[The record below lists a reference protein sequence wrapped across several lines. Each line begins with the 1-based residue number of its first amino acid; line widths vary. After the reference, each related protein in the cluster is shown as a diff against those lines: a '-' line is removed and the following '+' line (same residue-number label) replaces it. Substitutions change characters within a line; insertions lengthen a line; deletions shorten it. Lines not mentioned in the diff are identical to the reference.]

1 METGIQGDP
10 VEVAGEAARP
20 TNARL
25 ACGSQ
30 VEEHSRPR
38 LFTRNAV
45 VYGMDMPI
53 SLPAN
58 ALFPAFGRTA
68 KRLLAGLAAVHLA
81 VATPGAANA
90 QGLPVVRDAEIE
102 ALMRD
107 YARPILKAAGLAS
120 SGVEVVLINDA
131 SFNAFVTGRRIFF
144 HTGALATAETPNEI
158 IGVLAHEAGHLA
170 GGHQERLHERL
181 SSFQTIAIVGMLLG
195 IGVSVAGSAGG
206 SKGLGQAG
214 AGIAAGVPEMAR
226 RGLLGYQR
234 SEEST
239 ADRSAITYLEAT
251 GQSAKGMLKTFERF
265 AGALALS
272 GVKVDPYQVSHPM
285 PRERIANLETLARK
299 SAYFDRTDPPALQVR
314 HDMMR
319 AKIAAYTQ
327 GQGAV
332 QRMFRTNPR
341 GFAALYGDAIV
352 TYLHGNPGAA
362 LKKTDALLKQQP
374 QNPYL
379 HELRGDILIKANKPD
394 EAAKA
399 YATAVSLDPA
409 KSGVLRIGYGQA
421 LLASGRPDA
430 VKKAITELRIGLD
443 KDPEFI
449 TGYRY
454 LAQAYGMTGDIGM
467 AELTS
472 AEGHYRSAQ
481 YREAKIFAARAQ
493 QKLKKGSPP
502 WVRAQDIIN
511 FKPPR
516 K

>member
-1 METGIQGDP
+1 
-10 VEVAGEAARP
+10 
-20 TNARL
+20 
-25 ACGSQ
+25 
-30 VEEHSRPR
+30 
-38 LFTRNAV
+38 
-45 VYGMDMPI
+45 MDM
-53 SLPAN
+53 S
-58 ALFPAFGRTA
+58 AFFHASAIRRPQGRIART
-68 KRLLAGLAAVHLA
+68 LLVGLAAAHLA
-81 VATPGAANA
+81 FSSPGMAHA
-90 QGLPVVRDAEIE
+90 QSLPVVRDAEIE

-120 SGVEVVLINDA
+120 SRVEVVLINA
-131 SFNAFVTGRRIFF
+131 PSFNAFVTGRRIFF
-144 HTGALATAETPNEI
+144 HTGALAEAETPNEI

-181 SSFQTIAIVGMLLG
+181 SSFQTMAIVGMLLG
-195 IGVSVAGSAGG
+195 VGVSVAGSASG
-206 SKGLGQAG
+206 SQSLGQAG
-214 AGIAAGVPEMAR
+214 AGLASAVPEVAR

-265 AGALALS
+265 AGAMTLS

-299 SAYFDRTDPPALQVR
+299 SPHFDTADPPALQVR

-332 QRMFRTNPR
+332 QRMFRNNPR

-352 TYLHGNPGAA
+352 TYLHGNPKTA
-362 LKKTDALLKQQP
+362 LAKADALLKQQP
-374 QNPYL
+374 RNPYL
-379 HELRGDILIKANKPD
+379 HELRGDILIKANRAD
-394 EAAKA
+394 DAARA
-399 YATAVSLDPA
+399 YASAVSLDPA
-409 KSGVLRIGYGQA
+409 QSGQLRIGYAQA
-421 LLASGRPDA
+421 LLATGRPDA
-430 VKKAITELRIGLD
+430 VNKAIGELRAGLD
-443 KDPEFI
+443 KDPDFI

-454 LAQAYGMTGDIGM
+454 LAQAYGLKGEIGL
-467 AELTS
+467 AELAS
-472 AEGHYRSAQ
+472 AEGHYRTGQ
-481 YREAKIFAARAQ
+481 YRESKIFAARAQ
-493 QKLKKGSPP
+493 QKLQKGSPP